1 MRNLLFLA
9 LILLGIACQESTPK
23 KVVKKV
29 VIDPNNT
36 SEMALLMRDMF
47 TELESIKAQLEAG
60 ESISSKQLEFALI
73 HEQEATDESFRKKGL
88 EGMSIAYS
96 QAVEAFNSSPDKKGF
111 QTIVNNCI
119 SCHQSLC
126 PGPLER
132 IDNLILP

>member
-9 LILLGIACQESTPK
+9 LILLGTACQEPTPK

-96 QAVEAFNSSPDKKGF
+96 QAVEAFNSSPDKKSF